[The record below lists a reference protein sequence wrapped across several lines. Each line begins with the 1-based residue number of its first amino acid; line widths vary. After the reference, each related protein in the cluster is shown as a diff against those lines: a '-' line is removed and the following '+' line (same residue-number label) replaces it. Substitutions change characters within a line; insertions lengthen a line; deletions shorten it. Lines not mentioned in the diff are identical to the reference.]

1 MSSFKGL
8 FQHMSETLLG
18 RLPWDEALIEQM
30 REEVR
35 TRCSAVPVHVHSRQ
49 RAEFK
54 IAEAAKEAIVHV
66 LQREFPNSVRPIV
79 VSRDWPW
86 AECWISDDEALIRFS
101 FSPETD
107 DLMGGVACDP
117 VRIVVQRAPPGL
129 LKRMA
134 EAMWK
139 QREPEPAPIG
149 TPDGKPELKLN
160 LRVDQ
165 KQAFQPQAAKKP
177 IDRKAVAVSTKSD
190 GPPPSP
196 PRAAVKK
203 AEFKRR

>member
-1 MSSFKGL
+1 MTNFKGL

-18 RLPWDEALIEQM
+18 RLPWDETLIEQM
-30 REEVR
+30 REEIR

-49 RAEFK
+49 RAEHRL
-54 IAEAAKEAIVHV
+54 AEVACEAIVAI
-66 LQREFPNSVRPIV
+66 LQKEFPNSVRPIV

-139 QREPEPAPIG
+139 SRQPELAPVG
-149 TPDGKPELKLN
+149 TPHGKPELKLSKP
-160 LRVDQ
+160 L
-165 KQAFQPQAAKKP
+165 PAAKPKAPEAAKARKLPAKATLRKP
-177 IDRKAVAVSTKSD
+177 
-190 GPPPSP
+190 
-196 PRAAVKK
+196 
-203 AEFKRR
+203 